1 MCLLYSHKFDDNQDD
16 ADEDGDAHDDE
27 EEVDDDHGGAHDCD
41 EEKSDDDYD
50 GKGR

>member
-1 MCLLYSHKFDDNQDD
+1 MDGDS
-16 ADEDGDAHDDE
+16 DEDGDAHDDE

-50 GKGR
+50 GKDGTGGNEVE